1 MNNTVTTTKN
11 AVIELVKS
19 TQVFTKDMND
29 NATSV
34 KALDNIR
41 DFIFNVN
48 QVFTP
53 DGATKVA
60 LDDICQRCLV
70 YSDSFKPNVDLVD
83 MAKKINSVRFDVM
96 LELKTAKIDIFQT
109 NKYQPYQYLRSK
121 IEKEGLSPLL
131 SCKDNTKR

>member
-19 TQVFTKDMND
+19 AQVFTKDMND

-60 LDDICQRCLV
+60 LDDICQRCLI

-121 IEKEGLSPLL
+121 IEKEGLSPLF
-131 SCKDNTKR
+131 SC

>member
-1 MNNTVTTTKN
+1 MNNTVTTTKHE
-11 AVIELVKS
+11 VIGLVKS
-19 TQVFTKDMND
+19 AQVFTKDRND

-53 DGATKVA
+53 DSATKVA

-96 LELKTAKIDIFQT
+96 LELKTAKIDIF
-109 NKYQPYQYLRSK
+109 
-121 IEKEGLSPLL
+121 
-131 SCKDNTKR
+131 

>member
-1 MNNTVTTTKN
+1 MEAAFFDILINTICCWWCK
-11 AVIELVKS
+11 LVYS
-19 TQVFTKDMND
+19 
-29 NATSV
+29 S
-34 KALDNIR
+34 L
-41 DFIFNVN
+41 IFNVK

-96 LELKTAKIDIFQT
+96 LELKTAKIDIF
-109 NKYQPYQYLRSK
+109 
-121 IEKEGLSPLL
+121 
-131 SCKDNTKR
+131 

>member
-1 MNNTVTTTKN
+1 MNNTVTTTKH

-19 TQVFTKDMND
+19 AQIFTKDRND

-48 QVFTP
+48 QVFTL

-60 LDDICQRCLV
+60 LDDICQRCLN

-109 NKYQPYQYLRSK
+109 YKQGETQWLV
-121 IEKEGLSPLL
+121 
-131 SCKDNTKR
+131 

>member
-19 TQVFTKDMND
+19 AQVFTKDMND

-53 DGATKVA
+53 DGETKVA
-60 LDDICQRCLV
+60 LDDICQRCLI

-96 LELKTAKIDIFQT
+96 LELKTAKIDIF
-109 NKYQPYQYLRSK
+109 
-121 IEKEGLSPLL
+121 
-131 SCKDNTKR
+131 

>member
-1 MNNTVTTTKN
+1 MKDKVTKN
-11 AVIELVKS
+11 KIIEFVKS
-19 TQVFTKDMND
+19 TQVFNKDMQN
-29 NATSV
+29 NVISV

-60 LDDICQRCLV
+60 LDDICQRCLI

-96 LELKTAKIDIFQT
+96 LELKTAKIDIF
-109 NKYQPYQYLRSK
+109 
-121 IEKEGLSPLL
+121 
-131 SCKDNTKR
+131 